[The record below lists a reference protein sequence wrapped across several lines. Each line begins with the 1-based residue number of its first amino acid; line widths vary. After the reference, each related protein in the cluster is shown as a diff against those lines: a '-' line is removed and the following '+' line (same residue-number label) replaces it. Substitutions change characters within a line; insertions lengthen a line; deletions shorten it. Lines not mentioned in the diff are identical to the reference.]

1 MLAGKAQSP
10 PAAIDGSGYRR
21 AMPQTIRPITAD
33 ELATWFEA
41 FGTSFYIWPTDPQA
55 AAELR
60 RPTVDYDRTIG
71 AFEGDAIVGT
81 FRTFST
87 QLTLPGGGRVAVNA
101 VSGVSVRPTHRRR
114 GTLGR
119 MIEHDVA
126 RATERGDVAC
136 ILIAS
141 EWPIYG
147 RFGYGPATWKSNWTL
162 RTRSMSFS
170 LEPTGSV
177 EMVSPTKALEL
188 LPGIFAGYAAAQPG
202 EIDRPDNRWEF
213 DLGLVEWPGRP
224 RWRGQVA
231 IHRDADGLPDGFA
244 RFHGE
249 ENWGDGGMPDHAML
263 LDELH
268 GVTPAAEL
276 DLWRFLAQVDLTAVI
291 KAENRRTQEP
301 LSWYLADA
309 RAARPSGQSDF
320 LWVRPL
326 DVPGLL
332 AARRYDRDASLVLEV
347 TDVVDDEPGPAAG
360 RYRLEVRDGTAT
372 CERTEA
378 EPDLTVEA
386 RQLGAASLGGTSLI
400 DATRRSGAPE
410 RRAGALRE
418 ADLLFRA
425 ADPPWCSTWF

>member
-1 MLAGKAQSP
+1 
-10 PAAIDGSGYRR
+10 
-21 AMPQTIRPITAD
+21 MPQTIRPIKAD
-33 ELATWFEA
+33 ELAAWFEA
-41 FGTSFYIWPTDPQA
+41 FGTAFYIWPTDPQA
-55 AAELR
+55 AAEFR
-60 RPTVDYDRTIG
+60 RPTIDYDRTIG

-81 FRTFST
+81 FRTFPT

-119 MIEHDVA
+119 MIADDIA

-162 RTRSMSFS
+162 RTRSMSFE
-170 LEPTGSV
+170 LDPTGSV
-177 EMVSPTKALEL
+177 EIVSPARAREL
-188 LPGIFAGYAAAQPG
+188 LPGIYARYAAAQPG
-202 EIDRPDNRWEF
+202 EIDRPDHRWEF

-231 IHRDADGLPDGFA
+231 IHRDADGEPDGFA

-263 LDELH
+263 VDELH
-268 GVTPAAEL
+268 GVTTAAEV
-276 DLWRFLAQVDLTAVI
+276 DLWRFLAQMDLTAVI
-291 KAENRRTQEP
+291 KAENRRALEP
-301 LSWYLADA
+301 LPWYLADA
-309 RAARPSGQSDF
+309 RAARPGGPSDF

-347 TDVVDDEPGPAAG
+347 TDVVDGRPGPAAG
-360 RYRLEVRDGTAT
+360 RYQLEVGDRIAT
-372 CERTEA
+372 CERSDA

-400 DATRRSGAPE
+400 DATCRGGATE

>member
-1 MLAGKAQSP
+1 
-10 PAAIDGSGYRR
+10 
-21 AMPQTIRPITAD
+21 MPQVIRPIRPD
-33 ELATWFEA
+33 ELVAWFEA
-41 FGTSFYIWPTDPQA
+41 FGTAFYIWPSDPQV
-55 AAELR
+55 AAEFR
-60 RPTVDYDRTIG
+60 RPTLDLDRTLG

-81 FRTFST
+81 FRSFPT
-87 QLTLPGGGRVAVNA
+87 QLTLPGGGRVPVNA
-101 VSGVSVRPTHRRR
+101 VSAVSVRPTHRRR

-119 MIEHDVA
+119 MIAHDAA
-126 RATERGDVAC
+126 RATERGEVAC

-162 RTRSMSFS
+162 RTRSMSFG
-170 LEPTGSV
+170 LQPTGSV
-177 EMVSPTKALEL
+177 EIVGPAVAREL
-188 LPGIFAGYAAAQPG
+188 LPGIYAEYAAAQPG
-202 EIDRPDNRWEF
+202 EIDRPDHRWEF

-231 IHRDADGLPDGFA
+231 IHRDDAGVADGFA

-249 ENWGDGGMPDHAML
+249 ESWGDGGMPDHAML
-263 LDELH
+263 VDELH
-268 GVTPAAEL
+268 GVTTAAEV
-276 DLWRFLAQVDLTAVI
+276 DLWRFLAQMDLTAVI
-291 KAENRRTQEP
+291 KAENRRALEP
-301 LSWYLADA
+301 LAWYLADA

-347 TDVVDDEPGPAAG
+347 TDVVDGRPGPAAG
-360 RYRLEVRDGTAT
+360 RYRLEVNDGAAT
-372 CERTEA
+372 CARTDA
-378 EPDLTVEA
+378 EPALTLEA
-386 RQLGAASLGGTSLI
+386 RQLGAVSLGGTGLI
-400 DATRRSGAPE
+400 DAIRGGGATE
-410 RRAGALRE
+410 HRGGALRD

>member
-1 MLAGKAQSP
+1 
-10 PAAIDGSGYRR
+10 
-21 AMPQTIRPITAD
+21 MPQTIRPIKAD

-41 FGTSFYIWPTDPQA
+41 FGTAFYIWPTDPQA
-55 AAELR
+55 AAEFR
-60 RPTVDYDRTIG
+60 RPTIDYDRTIG

-81 FRTFST
+81 FRTFPT

-114 GTLGR
+114 GTLAR
-119 MIEHDVA
+119 MIAHDVA
-126 RATERGDVAC
+126 RATERGEVAC

-162 RTRSMSFS
+162 RTRSMAFV
-170 LEPTGSV
+170 LAPVGTV
-177 EMVSPTKALEL
+177 EIVSPAKAREL
-188 LPGIFAGYAAAQPG
+188 LPGIYAEYAAAQPG
-202 EIDRPDNRWEF
+202 EIDRPDHRWEF
-213 DLGLVEWPGRP
+213 ELGLTEWPGRP

-231 IHRDADGLPDGFA
+231 IHRDDAGRPDGFA

-249 ENWGDGGMPDHAML
+249 ENWGDSGIPDHSML
-263 LDELH
+263 VDELH
-268 GVTPAAEL
+268 GVTTAAEV
-276 DLWRFLAQVDLTAVI
+276 DLWRFLAQMDLTAVI
-291 KAENRRTQEP
+291 KAENRRALEP
-301 LSWYLADA
+301 LTWYLADA
-309 RAARPSGQSDF
+309 RAAQPSGQSDF

-347 TDVVDDEPGPAAG
+347 TDVVDGRSGPAAG
-360 RYRLEVRDGTAT
+360 RYRLEVRGAAAT

-378 EPDLTVEA
+378 EPDLTLEA
-386 RQLGAASLGGTSLI
+386 RHLGTTSLGGTRLVDI
-400 DATRRSGAPE
+400 TRGGGATE
-410 RRAGALRE
+410 HRAGALRE